1 MENQDN
7 LEKKVFTKEEKENY
21 ITQWQLSGK
30 SKMKFATENGLRY
43 YTFVNWCDTL
53 LPKIKKESPSF
64 TEVKL
69 PVQKTIFA
77 EVQKGSMSI
86 KFYQPFPLE
95 YFQLLVN

>member
-21 ITQWQLSGK
+21 ISQWQLSGK
-30 SKMKFATENGLRY
+30 SKMKFAAENGLRY

-77 EVQKGSMSI
+77 EVQKGSLLI
-86 KFYQPFPLE
+86 KFYQPLPLE
-95 YFQLLVN
+95 YFQLLVR